1 MVCCPHGTFVSGD
14 REPSARAS
22 RPLVHD
28 TPPLVDSPSVRAC
41 RGINVFLMSSTSEI
55 PVTVL
60 TGYLGSGKTTLLNR
74 ILSTASDL
82 RIAVIENEA
91 GEIGIDQDLVIR
103 SVESLIA
110 TNGGC
115 VCCAVRD
122 DLIEALSDVL
132 NAEHPPDRIVIETSG
147 LADPAPI
154 AQTFFD
160 TARFR
165 DRLRLDG
172 IVTLVDAKHSWLHLD
187 ESSEACKQI
196 ALADRLVI
204 NKADL
209 VEAATLDA
217 LEQRLER
224 LNSGAVR
231 LRACHAEV
239 PVEDLLEVGGFDRE
253 RAFNLATEPD
263 SRFESE
269 ALRPMAE
276 RRGPLA
282 HAHQDDVSTVS
293 LVEDAALDGDAVA
306 GWLTIL
312 LRVQGEDLFRTKGI
326 LHVRGMKER
335 FVIQAVHMMLDG
347 GPDRPWAPDE
357 PRKSRLVFIGR
368 NLDRGALLAG
378 LRSCI
383 ASPVPS

>member
-1 MVCCPHGTFVSGD
+1 MVYCSHSTFVSGD
-14 REPSARAS
+14 REPSAGAS

-28 TPPLVDSPSVRAC
+28 TPPLVDSRSVWAC
-41 RGINVFLMSSTSEI
+41 HRIKVAFMSSSSEI

-82 RIAVIENEA
+82 RIAVIENEV
-91 GEIGIDQDLVIR
+91 GEVGIDQDLVIR

-122 DLIEALSDVL
+122 DLIEALSAVL
-132 NAEHPPDRIVIETSG
+132 NAERRPDRIVIETSG

-154 AQTFFD
+154 AQTFYD

-187 ESSEACKQI
+187 ESAEACKQI

-209 VEAATLDA
+209 VEAAALEA

-231 LRACHAEV
+231 LRACHADV

-253 RAFNLATEPD
+253 HAFNLDTELD
-263 SRFESE
+263 LRSGGE
-269 ALRPMAE
+269 ALRPIAE
-276 RRGPLA
+276 RRGTLA
-282 HAHQDDVSTVS
+282 HAHQDDINTVS
-293 LVEDAALDGDAVA
+293 LVEGAALDGDAVA
-306 GWLTIL
+306 DWLTML

-368 NLDRGALLAG
+368 NLDREALLAG

-383 ASPVPS
+383 ASPAPS

>member
-14 REPSARAS
+14 REPSERAS

-110 TNGGC
+110 TSGGC

-209 VEAATLDA
+209 VEAATLEA

-239 PVEDLLEVGGFDRE
+239 PVEDLLDVGGFDRE
-253 RAFNLATEPD
+253 RAFNLATELD
-263 SRFESE
+263 SRFEGE